1 MSSASLAALL
11 LVLCTVLVV
20 RYLERQKTVWL
31 QTLLQWVPPI
41 LFAYIVPAVV
51 CALLDVNYQDV
62 VLHQWSKAIIIPL
75 AIITIMASMSLNAL
89 RIVGLKPLVL
99 FVTGSFVIALLPV
112 LLLVVLRQYF
122 PTTAALFIDEG
133 FWKGLIP
140 LVGSWI
146 GGSTSQ
152 LVLKEYVGTAEP
164 LFLSVLVLDNVLV
177 NIWTLLMFQLIR
189 QSGRLDRRF
198 GLASAPLT
206 APQKKEHEPKKNGPL
221 TLVILVAILLLTAL
235 LQLPFLG
242 VIVVLSLLG
251 LLLGNSVGFW
261 HHQWCLKL
269 GSFAIITVMAILGLK
284 LNFDAF
290 NLPLAFIGVVL
301 LWLLLQFTVSFIMAY
316 LLKIS
321 MVWVPIASMANFG
334 GISTAPAV
342 TAAYNPK
349 LMPHAI
355 ILAILSMVTG
365 TFWGI
370 FSTWLLH
377 YAIGV

>member
-99 FVTGSFVIALLPV
+99 FVSGSFVIALLPV

-140 LVGSWI
+140 LGR
-146 GGSTSQ
+146 
-152 LVLKEYVGTAEP
+152 E
-164 LFLSVLVLDNVLV
+164 LD
-177 NIWTLLMFQLIR
+177 W
-189 QSGRLDRRF
+189 
-198 GLASAPLT
+198 
-206 APQKKEHEPKKNGPL
+206 
-221 TLVILVAILLLTAL
+221 
-235 LQLPFLG
+235 
-242 VIVVLSLLG
+242 
-251 LLLGNSVGFW
+251 W
-261 HHQWCLKL
+261 
-269 GSFAIITVMAILGLK
+269 
-284 LNFDAF
+284 
-290 NLPLAFIGVVL
+290 
-301 LWLLLQFTVSFIMAY
+301 
-316 LLKIS
+316 
-321 MVWVPIASMANFG
+321 
-334 GISTAPAV
+334 
-342 TAAYNPK
+342 
-349 LMPHAI
+349 
-355 ILAILSMVTG
+355 
-365 TFWGI
+365 
-370 FSTWLLH
+370 
-377 YAIGV
+377 